1 MQVKSLRDDVA
12 ELKADAQLQT
22 QKFEALF
29 EQAAQRFSEA
39 EQGSANGHVFN
50 HNPSTVPQATLVP
63 FLTQVFLTLFVIGL
77 SHWLLLFVY
86 DAPPIQLRVW
96 TILWPAL
103 PGFILAY
110 QSNRGWRFQA
120 ITSVWVGLSSVA
132 LMLSITAHIDLVPF
146 WPTNARDWKEV
157 GEYAAAIS
165 LSFFTGFLILKQRL
179 KVKSENNRRISLSVL
194 LERDKNGQ
202 FQIAE
207 ISKQVNS
214 LITSMAPLVSTATA
228 LYSGLK
234 AFSSD

>member
-1 MQVKSLRDDVA
+1 MQVKLLRDDVA
-12 ELKADAQLQT
+12 KIKADAQLQG
-22 QKFEALF
+22 QKFEALL
-29 EQAAQRFSEA
+29 EQAAQSFSEA
-39 EQGSANGHVFN
+39 EQSSANGHVFN
-50 HNPSTVPQATLVP
+50 TPPSTSPQSTLVP
-63 FLTQVFLTLFVIGL
+63 FLTQVFLTLLVIGL

-86 DAPPIQLRVW
+86 DAPPIQLRIW

-110 QSNRGWRFQA
+110 QTNRGWLFQA

-132 LMLSITAHIDLVPF
+132 MMLYITAHIDLVPF
-146 WPTNARDWKEV
+146 WPTNARDWREV

-165 LSFFTGFLILKQRL
+165 LSFFTGFLILKRRQ
-179 KVKSENNRRISLSVL
+179 KVKSENNRRINLSVL

-234 AFSSD
+234 AFSGD